1 MIRPLTLRPLPPRPL
16 VRPAAGLAAALAL
29 GFGLPIVA
37 LAQPAGDPASRPGL
51 TPAQWQKVFPEFRQQ
66 ALKDNRARIAIL
78 QRGGRCIA
86 AAASGDALRSCMR
99 EERNAMQQQRSESRS
114 AMRLIFERNGIAM
127 PERRWGQKGPGRPGA
142 EGPAGGI

>member
-1 MIRPLTLRPLPPRPL
+1 MIRSLTLRPLA
-16 VRPAAGLAAALAL
+16 RPAAGLAAALAL
-29 GFGLPIVA
+29 GFGLPGVA
-37 LAQPAGDPASRPGL
+37 QS
-51 TPAQWQKVFPEFRQQ
+51 PAQWQKVFPEFRQQ
-66 ALKDNRARIAIL
+66 ALKDNRARTAIL
-78 QRGGRCIA
+78 QRGERCIA

-99 EERNAMQQQRSESRS
+99 EERSSMQQQRSESRS